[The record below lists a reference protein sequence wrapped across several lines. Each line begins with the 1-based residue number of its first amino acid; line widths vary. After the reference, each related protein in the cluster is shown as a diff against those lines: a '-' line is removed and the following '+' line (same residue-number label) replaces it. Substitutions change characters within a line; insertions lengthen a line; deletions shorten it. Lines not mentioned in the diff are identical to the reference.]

1 MGQIGPLQLL
11 IVAVIVLLLFGR
23 GKIPAL
29 MSDVAQGIKSFK
41 RGMSDDKVETA
52 DGTPG
57 ATSKTVEHEPVREPV
72 REPTEVKNT

>member
-29 MSDVAQGIKSFK
+29 MGDLAQGIKNFK
-41 RGMSDDKVETA
+41 RGMAEDKAETA
-52 DGTPG
+52 D
-57 ATSKTVEHEPVREPV
+57 ASKTVEHDPA
-72 REPTEVKNT
+72 EVKTGTTNTASNT

>member
-41 RGMSDDKVETA
+41 RGMADDKSETA
-52 DGTPG
+52 D
-57 ATSKTVEHEPVREPV
+57 TSKTVDHDPN
-72 REPTEVKNT
+72 EVKNT

>member
-1 MGQIGPLQLL
+1 MGQVGPLQLL
-11 IVAVIVLLLFGR
+11 IVAVVVLLLFGR

-52 DGTPG
+52 DAAP
-57 ATSKTVEHEPVREPV
+57 TSKTVEHEPIREPV

>member
-41 RGMSDDKVETA
+41 KGMADEKPETA
-52 DGTPG
+52 E
-57 ATSKTVEHEPVREPV
+57 TSKTVEHD
-72 REPTEVKNT
+72 TNEVKNT

>member
-29 MSDVAQGIKSFK
+29 MGDLAQGIKNFK
-41 RGMSDDKVETA
+41 SGMAEDKKETA
-52 DGTPG
+52 D
-57 ATSKTVEHEPVREPV
+57 ASKTVEHDPA
-72 REPTEVKNT
+72 EVKSGTSSTVNNT

>member
-29 MSDVAQGIKSFK
+29 MGDLAQGIKNFK
-41 RGMSDDKVETA
+41 NGMAEDKTETA
-52 DGTPG
+52 D
-57 ATSKTVEHEPVREPV
+57 TSKTVEHDTAEVKSG
-72 REPTEVKNT
+72 VKNT

>member
-29 MSDVAQGIKSFK
+29 MSDLAQGIKNFK
-41 RGMSDDKVETA
+41 SGMSEDKTETA
-52 DGTPG
+52 E
-57 ATSKTVEHEPVREPV
+57 TSKTVEHDNSEM
-72 REPTEVKNT
+72 KNT

>member
-29 MSDVAQGIKSFK
+29 MSDLAQGIKNFK
-41 RGMSDDKVETA
+41 SGMSDDKTETA
-52 DGTPG
+52 E
-57 ATSKTVEHEPVREPV
+57 TSKTVEHDPN
-72 REPTEVKNT
+72 EVKNT

>member
-41 RGMSDDKVETA
+41 RGMSDDKAETA
-52 DGTPG
+52 DG
-57 ATSKTVEHEPVREPV
+57 TSKTVEHDPSEA
-72 REPTEVKNT
+72 KNT

>member
-41 RGMSDDKVETA
+41 KGMSDDKVETV
-52 DGTPG
+52 DG
-57 ATSKTVEHEPVREPV
+57 TSKTVEHEP
-72 REPTEVKNT
+72 TEVKNT